1 MSKRVFPKAN
11 RNEEGEAAFWHEQA
25 VNPQKAKA
33 YDKYLRDHE
42 RRIRRLQREA
52 KGEFVPGDY
61 DNGYDE

>member
-1 MSKRVFPKAN
+1 MDQLSDPVK
-11 RNEEGEAAFWHEQA
+11 G
-25 VNPQKAKA
+25 KA